1 MKNNKNTFLQKIKDL
16 LLNIFFPE
24 MCISCGEAGQSLCS
38 KCLSEIKNQKSED
51 NYKNIDWIHSC
62 LSYKNPKLKNA
73 LFYLK
78 YHYTK
83 SIAKHLAGITY
94 QDFYIFLEKIDPELK
109 NVLILA
115 IPISKKRLRERNY
128 NQSELIIR
136 EIISKIKEN
145 KNLNLENFLIIDLI
159 LKNKDTIKFAKTH
172 SHTERENL
180 IRDAFMINDKYK
192 NKFLEDKK
200 IILIDDITTTGTTF
214 YEARNTLIKAGFQ
227 KKNVFG
233 FAVAH

>member
-1 MKNNKNTFLQKIKDL
+1 MKDNKNTFLQKIKDL
-16 LLNIFFPE
+16 FLNIFFPE
-24 MCISCGEAGQSLCS
+24 MCISCGEAGQTLCS

-51 NYKNIDWIHSC
+51 NYRNIDWIYSC

-83 SIAKHLAGITY
+83 SVSKYLAEITY
-94 QDFYIFLEKIDPELK
+94 KNFYIFLEKVDPELK
-109 NVLILA
+109 NILILP

-136 EIISKIKEN
+136 EIILKIKED
-145 KNLNLENFLIIDLI
+145 KNLNLENFLLTDLI

-180 IRDAFMINDKYK
+180 IRDAFLINDKYK

-200 IILIDDITTTGTTF
+200 ILLIDDITTTGSTF